1 MAAVILYLLL
11 QAKKSIMKLQTGK
24 HSEVK
29 KVAKKIRYRV
39 AGGCA
44 VCMTCIY
51 ECPVQAITLIPDVSA
66 VIDPEKCIGCGSC
79 FDNCQPGAIVKEEIN
94 NTQEES
100 Q

>member
-1 MAAVILYLLL
+1 MTAAILYLLS
-11 QAKKSIMKLQTGK
+11 AEEKPIIKLQLENLL
-24 HSEVK
+24 EVK
-29 KVAKKIRYRV
+29 KVVKKIRYRV

-79 FDNCQPGAIVKEEIN
+79 FANCQPGAIVKEEIN
-94 NTQEES
+94 NTQEEL
-100 Q
+100 